1 MAGYTFCNFPKNII
15 RPSKK
20 TNMFSVPAR
29 FLFGGRMDF
38 IFIFTNSKLYFK
50 NRKMSAEPSEN
61 KVLASQKFQFYRLSV
76 QLTQSPVHTND
87 PFVFF
92 PATLCNC
99 SSTNDRVTFVFLH
112 EDRIRQFFIVVATC
126 SRGTDSSVMTSI
138 VWPYATPSTHADV
151 FNTKLGQ
158 VG

>member
-1 MAGYTFCNFPKNII
+1 MNFGGLRDHI

-87 PFVFF
+87 PFGFF

-112 EDRIRQFFIVVATC
+112 EDRIRKFFIVVATC

-138 VWPYATPSTHADV
+138 V
-151 FNTKLGQ
+151 
-158 VG
+158 

>member
-1 MAGYTFCNFPKNII
+1 
-15 RPSKK
+15 
-20 TNMFSVPAR
+20 MFSVPAR

-61 KVLASQKFQFYRLSV
+61 KVLASQKFQ
-76 QLTQSPVHTND
+76 LTQSPVHTND
-87 PFVFF
+87 PFGFF

-112 EDRIRQFFIVVATC
+112 EDRIQPEMWLVPN
-126 SRGTDSSVMTSI
+126 GSSLNVEG
-138 VWPYATPSTHADV
+138 YD
-151 FNTKLGQ
+151 G
-158 VG
+158 

>member
-1 MAGYTFCNFPKNII
+1 
-15 RPSKK
+15 
-20 TNMFSVPAR
+20 
-29 FLFGGRMDF
+29 MDF

-138 VWPYATPSTHADV
+138 V
-151 FNTKLGQ
+151 
-158 VG
+158 

>member
-1 MAGYTFCNFPKNII
+1 MHKSTLFMFTVHVHYILYMYI
-15 RPSKK
+15 RPSKNK
-20 TNMFSVPAR
+20 NMFSVPAR
-29 FLFGGRMDF
+29 FLFGGPHGF
-38 IFIFTNSKLYFK
+38 SNSKLYFK

-87 PFVFF
+87 PFGFF

-112 EDRIRQFFIVVATC
+112 EDPTGYVIFLSSLLHVVGEQT
-126 SRGTDSSVMTSI
+126 R
-138 VWPYATPSTHADV
+138 PS
-151 FNTKLGQ
+151 
-158 VG
+158 